1 MNEKRTE
8 HDAHGR
14 EALHHETGE
23 LTAADTLFAMLDGQL
38 IRGRGGVWRTEVI
51 GIHAGEQDT
60 WVQIGPARRPA
71 EAVVVRLPP
80 GLHADLAL
88 GAIRKW
94 MDLPT
99 DARPGHIVVDEAELG
114 FH

>member
-8 HDAHGR
+8 HDSHGR
-14 EALHHETGE
+14 VVHQETGE
-23 LTAADTLFAMLDGQL
+23 LTAADTLFSMLDGQL
-38 IRGRGGVWRTEVI
+38 IRGRRGVWRTEVV
-51 GIHAGEQDT
+51 GIHESDQDT

-71 EAVVVRLPP
+71 EAVVIRLPP

-88 GAIRKW
+88 VAIRKW

-99 DARPGHIVVDEAELG
+99 EVRPGHIVVEEAAVG
-114 FH
+114 QY